1 MQIERRLFLIGASA
15 LSLSACGNL
24 LGPPDAGSIYTVRPT
39 FPPAPAQTE
48 KVGWALAVMR
58 PDASGGLDTD
68 RIALIQAD
76 GTMDYF
82 AKATYPDRLPAT
94 VQRALLDG
102 FETSGR
108 ITGVAREQDALHTDY
123 NLLTEVKDFEAKY
136 NAPDAVPSVTVVLN
150 AKLTTS
156 HSRRIVNSF
165 ITTQTINAT
174 ANSTA
179 AVTQAL
185 SQALGA
191 AVTAIVNWTL
201 AMPAP
206 AGPGQTADPSPGKPA
221 EQLLH
226 DTTQGTNRARDQ
238 APR

>member
-24 LGPPDAGSIYTVRPT
+24 LGPPDAGSIYTVRPS
-39 FPPAPAQTE
+39 FSPAPAQTE

-58 PDASGGLDTD
+58 PDVSGGLDTD

-76 GTMDYF
+76 GTMDYY
-82 AKATYPDRLPAT
+82 AKATFPDRLPAT
-94 VQRALLDG
+94 IQRALVDG
-102 FETSGR
+102 FEASGR

-136 NAPDAVPSVTVVLN
+136 SAPDTVPSVTVVLN
-150 AKLTTS
+150 VKLSTS
-156 HSRRIVNSF
+156 HSRKIIGSF
-165 ITTQTINAT
+165 ITTQTVNAT

-201 AMPAP
+201 TMPAP
-206 AGPGQTADPSPGKPA
+206 AQATEPSPGKPA

-226 DTTQGTNRARDQ
+226 DATQGTNRARDQ

>member
-1 MQIERRLFLIGASA
+1 MMERRLFLIGASA
-15 LSLSACGNL
+15 LSLSACGSL
-24 LGPPDAGSIYTVRPT
+24 LGPPDAGPIYTVRPS
-39 FPPAPAQTE
+39 FSQPPAQAE
-48 KVGWALAVMR
+48 KVRWALAVMR
-58 PDASGGLDTD
+58 PDVSGGLDTD

-76 GTMDYF
+76 GTMDYY

-94 VQRALLDG
+94 IQRALLDG
-102 FETSGR
+102 FEASGR
-108 ITGVAREQDALHTDY
+108 IEGVAREQDALHAEY

-136 NAPDAVPSVTVVLN
+136 SAPDAIPSVTVSMN
-150 AKLTTS
+150 AKLTTT
-156 HSRRIVNSF
+156 HGRNIVGSF
-165 ITTQTINAT
+165 VTTQTVAAT

-179 AVTQAL
+179 AVAQAL

-201 AMPAP
+201 ATPP
-206 AGPGQTADPSPGKPA
+206 PTGPSQTPEASSGKPA

-226 DTTQGTNRARDQ
+226 DATKGTNRARDQ